1 MKHVNL
7 IDHPLVHHK
16 MTLIRQPNT
25 SIKLFR
31 ELIEELSI
39 ILAYECMRECEVK
52 HITINTPLE
61 NTTGQKMAK
70 DIILVVILRAG
81 IGLLNGFLKIIPDAK
96 VGYLGVYRNE
106 QTLQPVEYYSKLPP
120 DLGEA
125 NVFLLDP
132 MLATGGS
139 AVHGV
144 SSLKKHGAQQL
155 SLVCLIA
162 APEGVEYLKKNHPD
176 VVIYTA
182 ALDRELNDI
191 GYILPGLGDAGD
203 RLTGTL

>member
-1 MKHVNL
+1 MNQVNL

-16 MTLIRQPNT
+16 MTLIRQPST
-25 SIKLFR
+25 SMKQFR
-31 ELIEELSI
+31 ELIEELSMM
-39 ILAYECMRECEVK
+39 LAYESTRECEVK
-52 HITINTPLE
+52 QITINTPLE

-70 DIILVVILRAG
+70 DIVLVVILRAG

-132 MLATGGS
+132 MLTTGGS

-144 SSLKKHGAQQL
+144 SSLKKQGAQQL

-162 APEGVEYLKKNHPD
+162 APEGVEYMKNNHPD
-176 VVIYTA
+176 VAIYTA
-182 ALDRELNDI
+182 ALDRELNNI